1 MGSDPVFQRCY
12 YYLTY
17 RCNSRCAY
25 CDIWRVRRMVGQEQG
40 IDEIATNLRALKNLG
55 VRYVDFTGGEI
66 FLRDDL
72 PEILAAAKE
81 SGFPIILTTNG
92 LAYERHAEALL
103 GVAEFINFSIDTL
116 NPETYKAR
124 RGVDGLNTAVQSMG
138 KAMGL
143 GQKCGI
149 LATIDSEN
157 VDEID
162 DLISLS
168 GKLGIKLSLNP
179 AFSYNETGK
188 PPVRKALER
197 LYDLA
202 GREDVYVNAAQVEL
216 IALGGNS
223 VRRPR
228 CRAMSRNVVISPDNY
243 LLLPCFHYRT
253 EKIKIDGDLE
263 EILRSDR
270 VSRLR
275 AKEGRFPF
283 CEGCA
288 INCYMDTANLRVE
301 ELTTLSAPM

>member
-25 CDIWRVRRMVGQEQG
+25 CDIWRVRRMVGQEQR

-81 SGFPIILTTNG
+81 SGFPTILTTNG
-92 LAYERHAEALL
+92 LAYERHSEALL

-124 RGVDGLNTAVQSMG
+124 RGVDGLDTAVRAVG
-138 KAMGL
+138 RAMGL

-149 LATIDSEN
+149 FATIDSEN

-162 DLISLS
+162 DLVSLS

-188 PPVRKALER
+188 PLVREALER

-223 VRRPR
+223 IRRPR

-253 EKIKIDGDLE
+253 EKIKISGNLE
-263 EILRSDR
+263 EILKGDH

-275 AKEGRFPF
+275 TKEGRFPF
-283 CEGCA
+283 CEGCT

-301 ELTTLSAPM
+301 ELTTLPAPI